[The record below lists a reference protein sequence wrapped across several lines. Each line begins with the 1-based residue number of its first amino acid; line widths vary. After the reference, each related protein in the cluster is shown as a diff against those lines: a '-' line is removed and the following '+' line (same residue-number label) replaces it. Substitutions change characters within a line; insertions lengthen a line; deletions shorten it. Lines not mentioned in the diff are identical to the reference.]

1 MRSGLLTVCSRV
13 MFLLNLVCVNTA
25 SIAVLGNVSNQKRK
39 TRFSKACRPQKPSTP
54 ALETWTT
61 TSLTGY
67 TPLHAVQANT
77 RSNHSRIYRRP
88 AQVGRPHSHTVGHG
102 ESSQTVWND
111 HALPTDRLARPSLYR
126 SLCGQG
132 NPSFQTMCRV
142 LDAMGYTVTVKR
154 KETEHE

>member
-13 MFLLNLVCVNTA
+13 MFLLNLVLCEHCQYSSSRKRVKSETKKQGFPRRGALKNLPHQPWK
-25 SIAVLGNVSNQKRK
+25 LGQQRRSQA
-39 TRFSKACRPQKPSTP
+39 TLPYMQSKQIREATP
-54 ALETWTT
+54 VAYIEAQL
-61 TSLTGY
+61 SQLTG
-67 TPLHAVQANT
+67 
-77 RSNHSRIYRRP
+77 
-88 AQVGRPHSHTVGHG
+88 
-102 ESSQTVWND
+102 
-111 HALPTDRLARPSLYR
+111 LARPSLYR